1 MRLVRIEDSIRAGS
15 ALHAV
20 LRDSSGHGTVLHWS
34 HLLDTL
40 VLIVA
45 SPFAAVLG
53 WHGGLTAAALL
64 FGPLCMGALG
74 VAVVW
79 AVAPLCKAPLCQGH
93 DRQTQGGAPL
103 WLAALVLGLT
113 PSIGQYG
120 LIGTVHHH
128 VPLVVTAALSCGW
141 AVRAVMGGSGRAGIW
156 CGVCTGTGLWFSPE
170 ALAPGLMAVG
180 GIWAAWLVQPSLVAR
195 QALGQAL
202 AGTGAGLLV
211 MTGLAWVLDPPAAG
225 YLVAEPDRISV
236 MYVWLA
242 GGVAV
247 AGGIAWRTGARP
259 LAILSGG
266 VASVLW
272 LHNYPQLLRGTEGLM
287 SGAEARLFFDG
298 ILEMLPVS
306 GPVETLAYL
315 GTGLLAAAFLFAVA
329 VKRRSWLIA
338 YTGLCAVA
346 LLILASRHVRFAA
359 YPAALAAALLPVAVA
374 AAARWR
380 PAQAI
385 RLRMALMLAVLGL
398 PVLAGTIG
406 AAVLPGPKDET
417 GLSGPTCDLR
427 GAIALVRPLGDAIV
441 LAPVNENPTLLWNT
455 RARTVGTLYHRGIA
469 GYVRLHTA
477 WSDPAD
483 PYAAVLATQARY
495 VLICPQP
502 GLAGPEQS
510 LTGQLDRNAPPPWLE
525 FVAAQ
530 AGYVLY
536 RLTP

>member
-1 MRLVRIEDSIRAGS
+1 
-15 ALHAV
+15 
-20 LRDSSGHGTVLHWS
+20 
-34 HLLDTL
+34 
-40 VLIVA
+40 
-45 SPFAAVLG
+45 
-53 WHGGLTAAALL
+53 
-64 FGPLCMGALG
+64 
-74 VAVVW
+74 
-79 AVAPLCKAPLCQGH
+79 
-93 DRQTQGGAPL
+93 
-103 WLAALVLGLT
+103 
-113 PSIGQYG
+113 
-120 LIGTVHHH
+120 
-128 VPLVVTAALSCGW
+128 
-141 AVRAVMGGSGRAGIW
+141 
-156 CGVCTGTGLWFSPE
+156 
-170 ALAPGLMAVG
+170 
-180 GIWAAWLVQPSLVAR
+180 
-195 QALGQAL
+195 
-202 AGTGAGLLV
+202 
-211 MTGLAWVLDPPAAG
+211 
-225 YLVAEPDRISV
+225 
-236 MYVWLA
+236 
-242 GGVAV
+242 
-247 AGGIAWRTGARP
+247 
-259 LAILSGG
+259 
-266 VASVLW
+266 
-272 LHNYPQLLRGTEGLM
+272 M

-398 PVLAGTIG
+398 PVLAGIIG
-406 AAVLPGPKDET
+406 AAVSPGPKDET
-417 GLSGPTCDLR
+417 GRSGPTCDLR

>member
-1 MRLVRIEDSIRAGS
+1 MRLVRIEDSITAGS
-15 ALHAV
+15 PVHAV

-34 HLLDTL
+34 HLLDAL

-74 VAVVW
+74 AAVVW
-79 AVAPLCKAPLCQGH
+79 SVAPLCRAQDC
-93 DRQTQGGAPL
+93 QTQGDATL

-141 AVRAVMGGSGRAGIW
+141 AVRAVMGGSGRAGTW
-156 CGVCTGTGLWFSPE
+156 CGVCTGAGLWFSPE

-180 GIWAAWLVQPSLVAR
+180 GIGAAWLVQPSLVAR

-202 AGTGAGLLV
+202 AGTGAGLLA

-225 YLVAEPDRISV
+225 YLAAEPDRISL

-242 GGVAV
+242 AGVAV
-247 AGGIAWRTGARP
+247 AGGIAWQTGARP
-259 LAILSGG
+259 LTLLFGA
-266 VASVLW
+266 VASIFW
-272 LHNYPQLLRGTEGLM
+272 LCSYPQLLRGTEGLM

-298 ILEMLPVS
+298 ILEMSPVS
-306 GPVETLAYL
+306 GPAAAVYYL
-315 GTGLLAAAFLFAVA
+315 GTGILAAAFLSAVA
-329 VKRRSWLIA
+329 VNRRSWLVA
-338 YTGLCAVA
+338 YTVLCAVA
-346 LLILASRHVRFAA
+346 LLVLAGRHVRFAA
-359 YPAALAAALLPVAVA
+359 YPAALAAAMLPVAVSVA
-374 AAARWR
+374 AHWK
-380 PAQAI
+380 PAQAT
-385 RLRMALMLAVLGL
+385 RLRLALMLAVLGL

-406 AAVLPGPKDET
+406 AAVSPGPQDET
-417 GLSGPTCDLR
+417 GLSGPTCTLR
-427 GAIALVRPLGDAIV
+427 GAIALVRPLDDAIV

-477 WSDPAD
+477 WFDPAD
-483 PYAAVLATQARY
+483 PHAAVLVTQAQY

-510 LTGQLDRNAPPPWLE
+510 LIGQLARHAPPPWLE